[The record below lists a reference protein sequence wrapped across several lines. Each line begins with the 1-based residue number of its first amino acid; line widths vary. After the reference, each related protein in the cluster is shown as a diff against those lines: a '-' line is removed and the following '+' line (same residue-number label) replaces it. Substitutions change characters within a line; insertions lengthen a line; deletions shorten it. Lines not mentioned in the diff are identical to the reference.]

1 LKIQLPS
8 IGGLRKVIKVPG
20 GNVAVGTT
28 ISELGSGTVSL
39 AQLAAIIT
47 QVQAQQT
54 NTGGGNIGDGTE
66 AVLVPG
72 PGLSGGGAMLGSVPI
87 RLTAPI
93 PWGLDDGGGGG
104 DGDPGPPGAP
114 GIAGIN
120 GATGTQGPL
129 GPAIFMSADE
139 GAEGDIGP
147 RGLQGPVGFTGA
159 AGAAGPPSTAL
170 VFSNTTVPAGNTVA
184 NTSVETF
191 FTSSYVIPPSA
202 LVAGM
207 VVRVKLFGVY
217 STGVIAPTLTLRIYF
232 GATVLVSSG
241 AITTVAGVTNEGWSG
256 EGLFIVQTIG
266 ATGTVEAQG
275 LSEFSTAA
283 TAALFINMDNTA
295 SITVNTT
302 IAQTAQVSV
311 QWGGTV
317 SASDT
322 ITLRE
327 MTIETMSAAGIAAP
341 PPPPPFSVFFAEDG
355 EDGAMGV
362 PGAGGVTG
370 AQGVQGLSGATIFL
384 EADAGEDGNIGP
396 PGTTGATGPAGSGSA
411 TAAPG
416 LVPDLLYWWTG
427 GNILAS
433 QGAPIYRLQESTPW
447 VTGVF
452 AVNTTATV
460 VIDTSQL
467 NSLNVLKWPASNI
480 SPSGTYTV
488 ATAVPLK
495 NAATFFVVIKPTSA
509 VSAASQAIV
518 GANASGGLSF
528 YLNTASGG
536 TALALIKTSLA
547 IIGTASASWT
557 TGTWLQANATY
568 NASTGAFAFRQARA
582 AAGSGTG
589 ATAAGSAGMVSF
601 IGADVA
607 SNTSLLNSASVA
619 ELMIYNRV
627 LTTGEITTLETY
639 LNTRWGV

>member
-47 QVQAQQT
+47 QVQASQT

-87 RLTAPI
+87 RLTAPV
-93 PWGLDDGGGGG
+93 PWFDDAGGGG
-104 DGDPGPPGAP
+104 DGDPGPPGP
-114 GIAGIN
+114 SGSQGIAGV
-120 GATGTQGPL
+120 A
-129 GPAIFMSADE
+129 
-139 GAEGDIGP
+139 
-147 RGLQGPVGFTGA
+147 GLPGA
-159 AGAAGPPSTAL
+159 AGAAGPPGTTL

-302 IAQTAQVSV
+302 IAQTVQVSV

-317 SASDT
+317 AASDT

-341 PPPPPFSVFFAEDG
+341 PPPPPFPVFFAEDG
-355 EDGAMGV
+355 EEGAVGPPGSRGFTGV
-362 PGAGGVTG
+362 QGNPGV
-370 AQGVQGLSGATIFL
+370 QGVQGPAIFMIS
-384 EADAGEDGNIGP
+384 DDGHDGDMGHPGVQGP
-396 PGTTGATGPAGSGSA
+396 PGVAGTGSAVAVPGAIADLTYWWSASDILTSAGNIITRMREWTPWVSGVLASNSGSA
-411 TAAPG
+411 
-416 LVPDLLYWWTG
+416 
-427 GNILAS
+427 
-433 QGAPIYRLQESTPW
+433 
-447 VTGVF
+447 VT
-452 AVNTTATV
+452 
-460 VIDTSQL
+460 IDTA
-467 NSLNVLKWPASNI
+467 SLNGLPLLKWPTSSVAGTMSI
-480 SPSGTYTV
+480 FVPSPLHG
-488 ATAVPLK
+488 
-495 NAATFFVVIKPTSA
+495 AATFFTVIKPASA
-509 VSAASQAIV
+509 TAPGGQAIV
-518 GANASGGLSF
+518 GAAASGGLSF
-528 YLNTASGG
+528 YLSSASGG
-536 TALALIKTSLA
+536 TALALAKTQVA
-547 IIGTASASWT
+547 IIATSSVSWTPGTAF
-557 TGTWLQANATY
+557 QANVTY
-568 NASTGAFAFRQARA
+568 NATTGAFAFRQARA
-582 AAGSGTG
+582 AAGSGT
-589 ATAAGSAGMVSF
+589 ATTAAGNASVAAF
-601 IGADVA
+601 IGADI
-607 SNTSLLNSASVA
+607 NTSNALLNSASLA
-619 ELMIYNRV
+619 EIVVYNRV
-627 LTTGEITTLETY
+627 LTTGEITNVENY
-639 LNTRWGV
+639 LNTKWGV

>member
-72 PGLSGGGAMLGSVPI
+72 PGLSGGGAMLGNVPI
-87 RLTAPI
+87 RLTAPV
-93 PWGLDDGGGGG
+93 PWFDDAGGGG
-104 DGDPGPPGAP
+104 DGDPGPPGP
-114 GIAGIN
+114 SGSQGIAGV
-120 GATGTQGPL
+120 AGPP
-129 GPAIFMSADE
+129 G
-139 GAEGDIGP
+139 
-147 RGLQGPVGFTGA
+147 V
-159 AGAAGPPSTAL
+159 AGAAGPPGTTL

-202 LVAGM
+202 LIAGM

-317 SASDT
+317 AASDT

-327 MTIETMSAAGIAAP
+327 MTIETMSAAGITAP
-341 PPPPPFSVFFAEDG
+341 PPPPPFPVFFAEDG
-355 EDGAMGV
+355 EEGAIGP
-362 PGAGGVTG
+362 PGGRGFTG
-370 AQGVQGLSGATIFL
+370 AQGAPGVQGVQGSAVFMIS
-384 EADAGEDGNIGP
+384 DDGQDGDIGP
-396 PGTTGATGPAGSGSA
+396 PGAAGAAGVSGSSSSSNVTPDTHPLIPTGIGLGPNDEFETGATIDTAGARYSGA
-411 TAAPG
+411 TAWAW
-416 LVPDLLYWWTG
+416 VNQSTATG
-427 GNILAS
+427 VISGD
-433 QGAPIYRLQESTPW
+433 GALIMSGTSAGANNMVLQPTPATPW
-447 VTGVF
+447 TYVTKVW
-452 AVNTTATV
+452 V
-460 VIDTSQL
+460 
-467 NSLNVLKWPASNI
+467 
-480 SPSGTYTV
+480 
-488 ATAVPLK
+488 
-495 NAATFFVVIKPTSA
+495 
-509 VSAASQAIV
+509 
-518 GANASGGLSF
+518 
-528 YLNTASGG
+528 
-536 TALALIKTSLA
+536 
-547 IIGTASASWT
+547 
-557 TGTWLQANATY
+557 NAT
-568 NASTGAFAFRQARA
+568 SI
-582 AAGSGTG
+582 GSGTG
-589 ATAAGSAGMVSF
+589 AGLAVQNASSGKLYVLIWDSAVTGTHIELLSF
-601 IGADVA
+601 N
-607 SNTSLLNSASVA
+607 SPTSFNASVA
-619 ELMIYNRV
+619 VSALIGTVTEYHYLSVRNDGTNLIFAASNSGNSGNYQILATVALATFITSVDHAGLVYNNNIAGATAAFDYFRRV
-627 LTTGEITTLETY
+627 A
-639 LNTRWGV
+639 

>member
-8 IGGLRKVIKVPG
+8 IGGLRKVVKVPG
-20 GNVAVGTT
+20 SNVAVGTT

-39 AQLAAIIT
+39 AQLAAIIS
-47 QVQAQQT
+47 QIQAQQT

-72 PGLSGGGAMLGSVPI
+72 PGLSGGGPMLGSVPL

-104 DGDPGPPGAP
+104 DGDPGPPGPP
-114 GIAGIN
+114 GRN
-120 GATGTQGPL
+120 GATGAQGPL
-129 GPAIFMSADE
+129 GPAIFMSADDGE
-139 GAEGDIGP
+139 KGDVGPPGIQGLAGATGP
-147 RGLQGPVGFTGA
+147 SGS
-159 AGAAGPPSTAL
+159 AGAAGPPGTTL

-202 LVAGM
+202 LIAGM

-317 SASDT
+317 AASDT

-341 PPPPPFSVFFAEDG
+341 PPPPPFPVFFAEDG
-355 EDGAMGV
+355 EEGAIGP
-362 PGAGGVTG
+362 PGGRGFTG
-370 AQGVQGLSGATIFL
+370 AQGAPGVQGVQGSAVFMIS
-384 EADAGEDGNIGP
+384 DDGQDGDIGP
-396 PGTTGATGPAGSGSA
+396 PGMAGASGASSSSSTIPIPQTIPDMAYWFKADQINATTGIALPAMQNYCPWFGSRQPVALGAGATITNNS
-411 TAAPG
+411 
-416 LVPDLLYWWTG
+416 
-427 GNILAS
+427 
-433 QGAPIYRLQESTPW
+433 
-447 VTGVF
+447 
-452 AVNTTATV
+452 
-460 VIDTSQL
+460 L
-467 NSLNVLKWPASNI
+467 NSLPALTF
-480 SPSGTYTV
+480 PGTSAGRYTF
-488 ATAVPLK
+488 TSVPILFT
-495 NAATFFVVIKPTSA
+495 AATFFAVFNPTAFSGTPAFTSGTTGSIEFRIESSGKLSLLKTFVI
-509 VSAASQAIV
+509 Q
-518 GANASGGLSF
+518 
-528 YLNTASGG
+528 
-536 TALALIKTSLA
+536 
-547 IIGTASASWT
+547 IGTSTNAIT
-557 TGTWLQANATY
+557 TGSWLQGNAVY
-568 NASTGAFAFRQARA
+568 NSNTGAFAFRTARTA
-582 AAGSGTG
+582 NGSGTNVQNITG
-589 ATAAGSAGMVSF
+589 NNAAIGYNQQTVGEDFNGS
-601 IGADVA
+601 I
-607 SNTSLLNSASVA
+607 A
-619 ELMIYNRV
+619 ELIMYNRD
-627 LTTGEITTLETY
+627 LLLSEITTIETY
-639 LNTRWGV
+639 LLAKWGV